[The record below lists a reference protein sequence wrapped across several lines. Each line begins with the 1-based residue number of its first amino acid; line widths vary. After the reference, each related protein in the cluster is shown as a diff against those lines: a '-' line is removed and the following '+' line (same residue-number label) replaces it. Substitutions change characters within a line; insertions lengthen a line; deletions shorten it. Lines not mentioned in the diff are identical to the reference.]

1 MPKIMMAK
9 SFESKIKG
17 IYSLKE
23 DAELFERER
32 ILHMKDI
39 KEFEEEKTNSD
50 NLEIDTQTTS
60 ENEKVSSVKD
70 EDLKEP
76 TVSLEEAVELSKNK

>member
-1 MPKIMMAK
+1 
-9 SFESKIKG
+9 
-17 IYSLKE
+17 
-23 DAELFERER
+23 
-32 ILHMKDI
+32 MKDI